1 MSFDWQSVVQQIAP
15 TLGRTLQGPLSG
27 VGVKFLADKL
37 LADTTGMTSED
48 VVTALSSAIE
58 VQTPDVLQKILQ
70 ADGAFQKAMSDMGIK
85 TDLLDVADARAREKA
100 LHDRTPSILAG
111 AITVGLF
118 SIICVMLFHPIPVES
133 INIVN
138 IMLGS
143 LSTAWMSVVG
153 YYFGSIKGLSTP
165 NINNKKP

>member
-37 LADTTGMTSED
+37 LVDTTGD
-48 VVTALSSAIE
+48 VTAALSAAIE

-70 ADGAFQKAMSDMGIK
+70 ADAAFQRAMSDMGIK
-85 TDLLDVADARAREKA
+85 TDLLDVADARAREKV

>member
-1 MSFDWQSVVQQIAP
+1 MSFDWQSLVQQIAP
-15 TLGRTLQGPLSG
+15 TLGRTLQGPLAG
-27 VGVKFLADKL
+27 VGVKFLSDQL
-37 LADTTGMTSED
+37 GLPTTGTLED
-48 VVTALSSAIE
+48 QTTALEGAIAI
-58 VQTPDVLQKILQ
+58 QTPDVLQKIIH
-70 ADGAFQKAMSDMGIK
+70 ADVAFQKAMSDLGIK

-100 LHDRTPSILAG
+100 LHDKTPSVLAG

-118 SIICVMLFHPIPVES
+118 GIICVMLFHPIPVES

-165 NINNKKP
+165 NISNKKP